1 MPGRRRPSHAHP
13 MNDPDVQEGIEL
25 LESIWYVTAISI
37 VELAIK
43 IYGLSNAQ
51 ADALKDVFLR
61 QNDYSVILQK

>member
-1 MPGRRRPSHAHP
+1 

-37 VELAIK
+37 IELAIK
-43 IYGLSNAQ
+43 TYGLSNAQ